1 MLPPGTLGLALLGG
15 QQAVE
20 LYAWVPRHFQ
30 WNRGGLDGHWMMP
43 CDDTRGNIW
52 TIAGAW

>member
-1 MLPPGTLGLALLGG
+1 MIPGFVSDDRKPP
-15 QQAVE
+15 
-20 LYAWVPRHFQ
+20 VPRYFQ